1 MSEVTNEED
10 EERLGRTPRGIST
23 QMATGGKKRASC
35 YCCASQNMGTAATA
49 VCCWWSESV
58 SARMNANNTFKPAL
72 PHLWMK
78 HPTENTA
85 IKQENYLSST
95 IKRFV
100 FRMSEIADVL
110 PINLSWSSRQKIP
123 IMLQK
128 GAQSWTSCLFTMK
141 FKLRGSL
148 AHIIICVI
156 YAFPLW
162 SGLSSGRHWMAGVT
176 N

>member
-1 MSEVTNEED
+1 
-10 EERLGRTPRGIST
+10 
-23 QMATGGKKRASC
+23 
-35 YCCASQNMGTAATA
+35 
-49 VCCWWSESV
+49 
-58 SARMNANNTFKPAL
+58 
-72 PHLWMK
+72 
-78 HPTENTA
+78 
-85 IKQENYLSST
+85 
-95 IKRFV
+95 
-100 FRMSEIADVL
+100 MSEIADVL

-128 GAQSWTSCLFTMK
+128 GAQSWMSCLFTMK

-148 AHIIICVI
+148 AHIIIGVI